1 MKTSTN
7 NKNEYIITDIEQ
19 YRILNICKRLKDSVT
34 SLDIINWLRNFKVN
48 EIDKALTVLENLEYI
63 TESEIIE
70 LYDDKLEDILIQN
83 ANQKVIIHP
92 VSEYGKS
99 GTLMSYYFKKTPSYK
114 KDKDRITF
122 FPHYD
127 NFKHKLKD
135 LRTDTAIIFID
146 DFSGSGNQFNNY
158 YKTYIKPQISTNKH
172 IVSLTFLTLFYL
184 PNAKSSIEKNNPEIK
199 IVGNIKYPVFL
210 TDRSVFGSRKRMLP
224 IREFC
229 HFYGKDLFST
239 YDKSTKTYH
248 IHPLGYDKSQA
259 LIVFAYNPPNNTL
272 PIIWSSK
279 NWQPLFPRVPEHRIS
294 TSKKI
299 RKDLAHQIGLLRDSD
314 ISHYFTSGEKDIG
327 WKSIS
332 FITKTDFIIYSII
345 SLLKQKR
352 TIPVIC
358 QILGLTERDYIEF
371 VEAKPEIFSS
381 LNNLT
386 DHGLELYVE
395 IKKQLKL
402 VKKDIRNSSN
412 DCEIKQTK
420 YLPKN
425 FKGES

>member
-1 MKTSTN
+1 MKITN
-7 NKNEYIITDIEQ
+7 NKIEHITDIEQ

-34 SLDIINWLRNFKVN
+34 SLDIINWLRNFKTY
-48 EIDKALTVLENLEYI
+48 EIDKALSVLEKLEYI

-70 LYDDKLEDILIQN
+70 LYNERLKEFLKGN
-83 ANQKVIIHP
+83 SNQKIIIHP

-114 KDKDRITF
+114 NNKDRINF

-127 NFKHKLKD
+127 NFKHKLKNYK
-135 LRTDTAIIFID
+135 TETAVVFID
-146 DFSGSGNQFNNY
+146 DFSGSGNQFNKY
-158 YKTYIKPQISTNKH
+158 YKTYIKPQISDNKN
-172 IVSLTFLTLFYL
+172 IVSLAFLTMFYL
-184 PNAKSSIEKNNPEIK
+184 PRAKSSIEKSNPEIK
-199 IVGNIKYPVFL
+199 LIGDIKYPVFL
-210 TDRSVFGSRKRMLP
+210 TNRSVFGSRKNMLP

-229 HFYGKDLFST
+229 HSYGKDLFSI
-239 YDKSTKTYH
+239 YDRETKTYQV
-248 IHPLGYDKSQA
+248 HPLGYDNSQA

-279 NWQPLFPRVPEHRIS
+279 NWQPLYPRVPEYRIS

-314 ISHYFTSGEKDIG
+314 ISHYFNSGKKDIG
-327 WKSIS
+327 WKSIN

-345 SLLKQKR
+345 NLLKQKR

-358 QILGLTERDYIEF
+358 QILGLTEKDYIEF
-371 VEAKPEIFSS
+371 VESKKDIFSS
-381 LNNLT
+381 LNELT
-386 DHGLELYVE
+386 EHGQELYIE

-402 VKKDIRNSSN
+402 VKKDIRSESY
-412 DCEIKQTK
+412 DYEVKQTK

-425 FKGES
+425 FKGEL